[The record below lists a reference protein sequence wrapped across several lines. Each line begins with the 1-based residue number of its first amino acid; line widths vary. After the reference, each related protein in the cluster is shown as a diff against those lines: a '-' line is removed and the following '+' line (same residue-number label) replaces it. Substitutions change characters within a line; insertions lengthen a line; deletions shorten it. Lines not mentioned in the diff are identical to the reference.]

1 MFSVR
6 YTSRAEKIV
15 ISRRF
20 KMNNLRLFNN
30 TGARLLL
37 IAVIFLSLFAGITD
51 PAAAAPDNSNG
62 AVYTLTNSSSENEV
76 LVFNRSADGS
86 LTVQGSYATG
96 GLGSGSSLGSQ
107 SAVILSKN
115 HKWLYAVNAGSN
127 QISAFA
133 VNGNG
138 LELVDVSDSGGLQPI
153 SLTVYKDLL
162 YVLNAGGSGNI
173 SGFNIEQDGSLSP
186 LAGSTQPV
194 SNGGV
199 GAAPGL
205 AQIAFSSDG
214 STLVVT
220 EKTTN
225 LLDTYQVDDGLASA
239 PVTHPSSGAVP
250 FGFAFDRHGHA
261 IVSEASGAVSSY
273 QIDGSGFSV
282 ISPSVVN
289 TQVAACWIA
298 ISKNGKFA
306 YTTNAGSGSIS
317 SYAIGADGS
326 LTLLNPVA
334 GSTGPGSSP
343 VDMAFS
349 INGRYLYALGA
360 GSHTITIFQM
370 NADGSLTSTGSVSVP
385 VGVVGLAA
393 R

>member
-1 MFSVR
+1 M
-6 YTSRAEKIV
+6 KN
-15 ISRRF
+15 F
-20 KMNNLRLFNN
+20 KQFNSI
-30 TGARLLL
+30 GARLLL
-37 IAVIFLSLFAGITD
+37 IAVFLLPLFAGFTT
-51 PAAAAPDNSNG
+51 PAVAAPDNSPG
-62 AVYTLTNSSSENEV
+62 AVYTLTNSASGNEV
-76 LVFNRSADGS
+76 LVYNRSADGS
-86 LTVQGSYATG
+86 LSFQTTYPTG
-96 GLGSGSSLGSQ
+96 GLGSGAGLGSQ
-107 SAVILSKN
+107 SAVVLGKN
-115 HKWLYAVNAGSN
+115 NQWLYAVNAGSN

-133 VNGNG
+133 VNANG
-138 LELVDVSDSGGLQPI
+138 LVLVDVVDSGGVRPI
-153 SLTVYKDLL
+153 SLTVYKDWL
-162 YVLNAGGSGNI
+162 YVLNAGDSSNI
-173 SGFNIEQDGSLSP
+173 SGFGIEQDGSLSP

-225 LLDTYQVDDGLASA
+225 MIDTYPVVNGLAGA

-273 QIDGSGFSV
+273 QIDGNGFSV

-317 SYAIGADGS
+317 SYALAEDGS
-326 LTLLNPVA
+326 LNLLNPVA
-334 GSTGPGSSP
+334 GSTGAGSSP

-349 INGRYLYALGA
+349 INGRFLDALGA
-360 GSHTITIFQM
+360 AAHTITIFQM
-370 NADGSLTSTGSVSVP
+370 NADGSLVSTGSVSVP

-393 R
+393 H